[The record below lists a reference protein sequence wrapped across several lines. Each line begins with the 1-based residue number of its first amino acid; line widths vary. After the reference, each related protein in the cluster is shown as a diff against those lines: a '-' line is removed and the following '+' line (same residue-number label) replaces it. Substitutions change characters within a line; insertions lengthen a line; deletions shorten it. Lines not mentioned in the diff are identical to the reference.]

1 MEQDEVGIVLQSFSS
16 DIQQLSDRMDFF
28 ESIVLRLLVGL
39 KEAGIIVEEDEEE
52 VIDIKEDEEGGLK
65 PYSKIILT

>member
-39 KEAGIIVEEDEEE
+39 KEAGIIAEEDE
-52 VIDIKEDEEGGLK
+52 
-65 PYSKIILT
+65 

>member
-1 MEQDEVGIVLQSFSS
+1 MDQDQMEIVLQSFSS

-28 ESIVLRLLVGL
+28 ESVVLRLLVGL
-39 KEAGIIVEEDEEE
+39 KEAGIIVEEDEEVVDVE
-52 VIDIKEDEEGGLK
+52 EDEGDGLK

>member
-1 MEQDEVGIVLQSFSS
+1 MEQDQMEIILQSFSS

-39 KEAGIIVEEDEEE
+39 KEAGIIVDDEEEAVDVEEEDEG
-52 VIDIKEDEEGGLK
+52 DGLK